1 MTTAKPTAP
10 QYTRRHHLLRALR
23 IAVGIALAVAT
34 TIYVTQFG
42 GSILLLGAETMLIVA
57 CGPTMLKVLR
67 VHDAI
72 ANGGEL
78 ILSIFIFI
86 LLIGLLPF
94 IALIFLLVE
103 LVRAVRADENAEV

>member
-42 GSILLLGAETMLIVA
+42 GSILLLLGAETMLIVA
-57 CGPTMLKVLR
+57 C
-67 VHDAI
+67 
-72 ANGGEL
+72 
-78 ILSIFIFI
+78 
-86 LLIGLLPF
+86 
-94 IALIFLLVE
+94 ALQFSKS
-103 LVRAVRADENAEV
+103 

>member
-1 MTTAKPTAP
+1 MTTAKHTVPH
-10 QYTRRHHLLRALR
+10 YTRRHHLLRALR

-34 TIYVTQFG
+34 AIYVMEFG
-42 GSILLLGAETMLIVA
+42 GSILLLLGAEIILIVA

-67 VHDAI
+67 VYDAI

-86 LLIGLLPF
+86 LLVALLPF
-94 IALIFLLVE
+94 IALIFIVE
-103 LVRAVRADENAEV
+103 LVRAVRAGENANV